1 MQRSIIVGLI
11 VALVLTIFALQNDEV
26 VTIRFFVGKV
36 DGSLSLILLITIIV
50 GVLLGVV
57 FSIPS
62 INKQAKMLQQR
73 KKEIDRLQGLVD
85 DYKKQVTKSGGQ
97 SPEEGEEQQDKKK
110 RRW

>member
-1 MQRSIIVGLI
+1 MQRSIIVGLL
-11 VALVLTIFALQNDEV
+11 VALVLTIFALQNDEI

-97 SPEEGEEQQDKKK
+97 SSEEGEEQQDKKK

>member
-1 MQRSIIVGLI
+1 M
-11 VALVLTIFALQNDEV
+11 VLTIFALQNDEV

>member
-1 MQRSIIVGLI
+1 M
-11 VALVLTIFALQNDEV
+11 ALVLTIFALQNDEV

-62 INKQAKMLQQR
+62 INKQARMLQQK

-85 DYKKQVTKSGGQ
+85 DYKKQVTKTGGQ
-97 SPEEGEEQQDKKK
+97 APEKGEEPQQEKKK